1 MKVNSRKIA
10 ALMIFLVILTSIF
23 ILQHKEN
30 SKGSYIKDSLQVYAD
45 MESISILEEDSSHGE
60 NVQLFKSG
68 KTSMFSMFKTYILIN
83 SFLAANIFRLKHIQ
97 EASQVRRLCFYSV
110 FVVFF
115 ANKKDGKK
123 WMDCVY
129 S

>member
-1 MKVNSRKIA
+1 MKVNSRKVA
-10 ALMIFLVILTSIF
+10 ALMIVLVILTSIF
-23 ILQHKEN
+23 ILQHKES
-30 SKGSYIKDSLQVYAD
+30 SKNSYIKDSLEVYTD
-45 MESISILEEDSSHGE
+45 MESISILEEDLGHGE
-60 NVQLFKSG
+60 NAQLFKSG
-68 KTSMFSMFKTYILIN
+68 STPLFSMFKTYILIN
-83 SFLAANIFRLKHIQ
+83 AYLAANIFRLRHTQ
-97 EASQVRRLCFYSV
+97 AASQVRMLCFYSV